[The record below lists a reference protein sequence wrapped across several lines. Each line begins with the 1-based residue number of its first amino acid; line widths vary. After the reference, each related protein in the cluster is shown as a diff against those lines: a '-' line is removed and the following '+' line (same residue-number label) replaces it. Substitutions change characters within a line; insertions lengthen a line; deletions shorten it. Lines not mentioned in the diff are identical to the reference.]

1 MRVRYHK
8 ESQRL
13 YSRGVTAFTLMEV
26 LLALSIVVIGLVPLL
41 HLLVKSI
48 SIVDSAQCLSQ
59 ATLIGSAKLAEAVST
74 GSPETGTDNGRVENE
89 DNDLVFEW
97 IVSVADEPVR
107 ELEEMNLSGLR
118 RVNVTV
124 VWNEGIRQ
132 KQISFSTYISNDQI
146 VTRTTLVGESVSQ
159 Q

>member
-1 MRVRYHK
+1 
-8 ESQRL
+8 
-13 YSRGVTAFTLMEV
+13 MEV

-41 HLLVKSI
+41 HLLVVSI
-48 SIVDSAQCLSQ
+48 LMVDSAGCLSQ
-59 ATLIGSAKLAEAVST
+59 ATLIGNAKLAEVV
-74 GSPETGTDNGRVENE
+74 GEGYPEIGTDSGDIENE
-89 DNDLVFEW
+89 GSDVVFEW
-97 IVSVADEPVR
+97 EVSAADDSPI

-132 KQISFSTYISNDQI
+132 RQISLSTYIALDQT
-146 VTRTTLVGESVSQ
+146 VTQTTSEPQSTPQ

>member
-1 MRVRYHK
+1 
-8 ESQRL
+8 
-13 YSRGVTAFTLMEV
+13 MEV

-97 IVSVADEPVR
+97 IVSVADDSQR
-107 ELEEMNLSGLR
+107 ELEEMNLSGLH
-118 RVNVTV
+118 RVDVTIM
-124 VWNEGIRQ
+124 WNEGIRQ
-132 KQISFSTYISNDQI
+132 KQISLSTYVYLDQTVI
-146 VTRTTLVGESVSQ
+146 QTTSEQ
-159 Q
+159 QSTLQQ

>member
-1 MRVRYHK
+1 
-8 ESQRL
+8 
-13 YSRGVTAFTLMEV
+13 MEV

-41 HLLVKSI
+41 HLLVRSI

-59 ATLIGSAKLAEAVST
+59 ATLIGSAKLAEAVSA
-74 GSPETGTDNGRVENE
+74 GCPEIGTDNGRIENE

-97 IVSVADEPVR
+97 KVSVADDSLR

-118 RVNVTV
+118 KVNVTV

-132 KQISFSTYISNDQI
+132 RQISLSTY
-146 VTRTTLVGESVSQ
+146 VTLDNTVVQTTLEPQSTPKRR
-159 Q
+159 